1 MSLLFSIIVSTH
13 GTDPSVFAALLK
25 NSDPEAE
32 LIIADSTYDPEKKQY
47 LRNSNYAQIVYV
59 PIPYRLFPRD
69 FCVGL
74 NTALSFAEGEY
85 IIRADDY
92 LEFHKDFF
100 TIAREDIEK
109 FPDYLIIG
117 QKSHAPEEEPWR
129 DYYSERG
136 FFPSERYVQIID
148 PAFTFSFG
156 IVKREILDDVNG
168 WDERYDVSPVGE
180 DIDILH
186 RLMIY
191 LQGRVLLDKKLMGYG
206 YRHSRIRFAMP
217 LGTILYALSKPEIE
231 NGKFVAYNHR
241 IIRAARAEALAVKSE
256 YIVR

>member
-1 MSLLFSIIVSTH
+1 MPLLFSIIVSTH

-47 LRNSNYAQIVYV
+47 LRDSNYAQIVYV

>member
-13 GTDPSVFAALLK
+13 GLDPSVFAALLK

-47 LRNSNYAQIVYV
+47 LRNANYAQIVYV
-59 PIPYRLFPRD
+59 PIPYKLFPRD

-100 TIAREDIEK
+100 KVAREDIER

-217 LGTILYALSKPEIE
+217 LGTILYACLLYTSD
-231 NGKFVAYNHR
+231 
-241 IIRAARAEALAVKSE
+241 AADE
-256 YIVR
+256 